1 MIKLMDILLEK
12 REYVRN
18 NSGKVIGNIT
28 IESNGKLTFRDNSG
42 KFLGVYDPKYNYTK
56 DYTGKFVGRGNI
68 LGYLIKAYKW

>member
-42 KFLGVYDPKYNYTK
+42 KFLGV
-56 DYTGKFVGRGNI
+56 
-68 LGYLIKAYKW
+68 

>member
-42 KFLGVYDPKYNYTK
+42 KFLGVYDSKYNYTK
-56 DYTGKFVGRGNI
+56 DHTGKVVGKGNI

>member
-28 IESNGKLTFRDNSG
+28 TETNGKQTFRDNSG
-42 KFLGVYDPKYNYTK
+42 KFLGIYDPKYNYTK
-56 DYTGKFVGRGNI
+56 DYTGKVVGKGNI
-68 LGYLIKAYKW
+68 LGYLIKAYR